1 KLSLE
6 SNKETI
12 DAYINGKNTNDLILD
27 HVEVTL
33 KGGKPNEKIEWSLN
47 GDATL
52 GSQEATFNASGEAK
66 AVITSKAP
74 FKANPVISVNAMG
87 KNLSKTITYDVRKF
101 DPIFVY
107 PSFKSELNTIDYKSD
122 FKITV
127 SGLLADSAV
136 KVLKDEKVTPKK
148 ESFNVN
154 DKGEA
159 TLEFSGISDY
169 SIKDFKISIEYLKQG
184 DIKDTK
190 TSDT

>member
-1 KLSLE
+1 LSLE

-33 KGGKPNEKIEWSLN
+33 KGGKEGSKVEWSLN

-66 AVITSKAP
+66 ATITSKAP

-101 DPIFVY
+101 DPIFAY
-107 PSFKSELNTIDYKSD
+107 PSFKGELNTIDYKSD

>member
-1 KLSLE
+1 
-6 SNKETI
+6 
-12 DAYINGKNTNDLILD
+12 
-27 HVEVTL
+27 
-33 KGGKPNEKIEWSLN
+33 
-47 GDATL
+47 
-52 GSQEATFNASGEAK
+52 
-66 AVITSKAP
+66 
-74 FKANPVISVNAMG
+74 
-87 KNLSKTITYDVRKF
+87 RKF

-190 TSDT
+190 TSDTIKLHQYTPSISFSKDKIHAYESENIKALKDPKLDHVDVTIKGGKPNEKIEWSLSGDATLGNQEATFNASGEAKA